1 MRFKFRCQV
10 VAMLAMLGSAS
21 AAADDQFRQPIKS
34 VELIPGWRDS
44 DETGEF
50 HVIGI
55 HLQLQSNWKTYWR
68 APGSLGLP
76 PRFDWSGR
84 RNLESAETLW
94 PAPRILVEGD
104 SSFPG
109 YEKEVVLP
117 VYLRPESPGEDIA
130 AYLNFEFGVCNEICI
145 ATDATLS
152 AKLPARDVIPHPG
165 LVEELNDLHATFRD
179 GHPDEVPRCRFAASE
194 YGHKVTL
201 EYTLPPINLREP
213 HFVLEYLDDRF
224 QFEEAEVHREA
235 ENLVATSVM
244 HYRGEGAVLV
254 DRSAI
259 RSTAIFDGEA
269 IEFRGCAG
277 S

>member
-10 VAMLAMLGSAS
+10 VAMLALLGGAS
-21 AAADDQFRQPIKS
+21 AAADEQLGQPIKS
-34 VELIPGWRDS
+34 VELIPGWRHA

-55 HLQLQSNWKTYWR
+55 HLELSNNWKTYWR

-76 PRFDWSGR
+76 PRFDWSES
-84 RNLESAETLW
+84 RNVKSAETLW
-94 PAPRILVEGD
+94 PAPQLFVDGD
-104 SSFPG
+104 YSFPG

-130 AYLNFEFGVCNEICI
+130 AHLNFEFGVCNEICI

-165 LVEELNDLHATFRD
+165 LVEGLNDLHATFRV

-244 HYRGEGAVLV
+244 HYHGEGAVLV

>member
-1 MRFKFRCQV
+1 M
-10 VAMLAMLGSAS
+10 MLLGGAS
-21 AAADDQFRQPIKS
+21 AAADDRALQPIKS
-34 VELIPGWRDS
+34 IKLIPGWRHA
-44 DETGEF
+44 DETDEF

-55 HLQLQSNWKTYWR
+55 HLELQNNWKTYWR

-76 PRFDWSGR
+76 PKFDWSES

-94 PAPRILVEGD
+94 HAPQIFAEGD
-104 SSFPG
+104 SNFLG

-117 VYLRPESPGEDIA
+117 VYLRPENPGADIA
-130 AYLNFEFGVCNEICI
+130 AHLNFEFGVCNEICI
-145 ATDATLS
+145 ATDATFS
-152 AKLPARDVIPHPG
+152 ARLPAHDVTPDPK
-165 LVEELNDLHATFRD
+165 LVEELNDLHANFRV
-179 GHPDEVPRCRFAASE
+179 GEPDEIPRCQFAASE
-194 YGHKVTL
+194 YGHKVRL
-201 EYTLPPINLREP
+201 EYALPPIDRREP
-213 HFVLEYLDDRF
+213 HFVLEYLDDSF

-244 HYRGEGAVLV
+244 HYHGEGVVLV

-259 RSTAIFDGEA
+259 RSTAIFDGKA

>member
-1 MRFKFRCQV
+1 MKSKFRHRIL
-10 VAMLAMLGSAS
+10 ATMMLLGGAS
-21 AAADDQFRQPIKS
+21 AAADDRALQPIKS
-34 VELIPGWRDS
+34 IKLIPGWRHA
-44 DETGEF
+44 DETDEF

-55 HLQLQSNWKTYWR
+55 HLELQNNWKTYWR

-76 PRFDWSGR
+76 PKFDWSES

-94 PAPRILVEGD
+94 HAPQIFAEGD
-104 SSFPG
+104 SSFLG

-117 VYLRPESPGEDIA
+117 VYLRPENPGADIA
-130 AYLNFEFGVCNEICI
+130 AHLNFEFGVCNEICI
-145 ATDATLS
+145 ATDATFS
-152 AKLPARDVIPHPG
+152 ARLPAHDVTPDPK
-165 LVEELNDLHATFRD
+165 LVEELNDLHANFRVGD
-179 GHPDEVPRCRFAASE
+179 PDEIPRCQFAASE
-194 YGHKVTL
+194 YGHKVRL
-201 EYTLPPINLREP
+201 EYALPPTDRREP
-213 HFVLEYLDDRF
+213 HFVLEYLDDSF

-244 HYRGEGAVLV
+244 HYHGEGAVLV

-259 RSTAIFDGEA
+259 RSTAIFDGKA

>member
-1 MRFKFRCQV
+1 MKSKFRHRIL
-10 VAMLAMLGSAS
+10 ATMLLLGGAS
-21 AAADDQFRQPIKS
+21 AAADDRALQPIKS
-34 VELIPGWRDS
+34 IELIPGWRHA
-44 DETGEF
+44 DETDEF

-55 HLQLQSNWKTYWR
+55 HLELQNNWKTYWR

-76 PRFDWSGR
+76 PKFDWSES

-94 PAPRILVEGD
+94 HAPQIFAEGD
-104 SSFPG
+104 SSFLG

-117 VYLRPESPGEDIA
+117 VYLRPENPGADIA
-130 AYLNFEFGVCNEICI
+130 AHLNFEFGVCNEICI
-145 ATDATLS
+145 ATDATFS
-152 AKLPARDVIPHPG
+152 ARLPAHDVTPDPK
-165 LVEELNDLHATFRD
+165 LVEELNDLHANFRIGD
-179 GHPDEVPRCRFAASE
+179 PDEIPRCQFAASE
-194 YGHKVTL
+194 YGHKVRL
-201 EYTLPPINLREP
+201 EYALPPTDRREP
-213 HFVLEYLDDRF
+213 HFVLEYLDDSF

-244 HYRGEGAVLV
+244 HYHGEGAVLV

-259 RSTAIFDGEA
+259 RSTAIFDGKA